1 MIRKLACCVFLS
13 VLSLWSQSN
22 VGSITGSVTD
32 TSQAPVTD
40 CQVTATSLQTG
51 QQLTVQTLDSGLY
64 TFASLPAGTYN
75 ISVQKSGFKQ
85 SSVQGVVLDAASS
98 RTVNFSLQLG
108 TVNETVTVSA
118 ESDQIQNTSGDVGRL
133 LSERQL
139 SQIAL
144 NGRNY
149 SQLLQLIPGA
159 VSNVLDPLS
168 LNLST
173 TGENIN
179 GIPSTSLLF
188 TIDGNENMDDAGN
201 TNASVQPSADAI
213 AEVKI
218 LTASYSAQFGGRSGA
233 MVNVV
238 VKTGT
243 KDFHGSAF
251 EFVRNSD
258 FDARSFFAQSVNPL
272 HFNDFGFTIGGPA
285 YIPKKWNTQKDKLFF
300 FGSQEWR
307 YTHLGATQVNT
318 VPTVAERNGNF
329 QNSGLPAPIDPT
341 NGQPFANE
349 IVPVSRF
356 SYNGPR
362 LLTPYP
368 LPNFSGA
375 GGNYSVSAVSKTDPR
390 DLIIRLDYLISQNTQ
405 VSYKLTKDAWYIYN
419 AYQGSN
425 LGTNPGT
432 RPRSP
437 YVTSASI
444 NHTFSPTALNVFS
457 FAVTYDF
464 IQATTN
470 NTSIARS
477 TTGVDFPEVL
487 AINGNGGEF
496 QLGPNV
502 SISGFT
508 GYTAGD
514 RIRHANA
521 IFELRDDYTKVIGSH
536 SIKIGGQFFRS
547 RTNENVNSGE
557 TDNGVATFN
566 TSALHSS
573 KDALADVLLGNFQ
586 TYTEAPGNAFYY
598 GRFTEA
604 DGYVQDSWKV
614 NKKLNIELG
623 VRYNFMPPF
632 YNALGN
638 TSAFSPSAY
647 NPALA
652 PTVNPTIGSLVPG
665 TGNPYNGIVLLG
677 SGFQDAAKGRLPQIT
692 NPALANLFGG
702 LSRSG
707 RQTNYGDWGPRFG
720 FSYDP
725 FGKGTTSVRGGYGI
739 FYDRLATNLLGQSSA
754 NPPFFTQASVFDG
767 NIDNPGGATA
777 TSFPTNLTYFPVHF
791 NDPSVQSYNFGV
803 QQQGLGGIILD
814 VAYVGNIGRHL
825 LRTLNINQLPVGTR
839 LTAPNS
845 NTNVNALVPYL
856 GYGTI
861 NMFDNSVDSSYNSL
875 QVTASRRISR
885 GFSFTFNYTFS
896 KTMDDSTAPQNV
908 YNARADYALSN
919 INHAQVFS
927 ATYIYELPFFRTSR
941 NGLLK
946 NSLGGWELAGV
957 TRGQTGGPFSVIV
970 PVDVAKIGVSQSRAT
985 VIADPNLP
993 ADQRTASHWF
1003 NTAAFLPAS
1012 QMVQGQFGNSG
1023 RNILTGPGFV
1033 LSDLSLLK
1041 NFSIHER
1048 AHLQFRAESFNF
1060 LNHPS
1065 FTTLNTTVNFSA
1077 TGQPTQNF
1085 GQVTGAGPGRV
1096 IELGL
1101 KLTF

>member
-1 MIRKLACCVFLS
+1 MTRRLAFWTFVL
-13 VLSLWSQSN
+13 VLSAWSQSN
-22 VGSITGSVTD
+22 IGSISGNVTD

-40 CQVTATSLQTG
+40 CQVTATSAQTG

-75 ISVQKSGFKQ
+75 ITVQKQGFKQ
-85 SSVQGVVLDAASS
+85 SAVQGVVLDAASS

-108 TVNETVTVSA
+108 TVNESVTVSA

-159 VSNVLDPLS
+159 VTNTLDPLS

-201 TNASVQPSADAI
+201 INASVQPNADAI

-272 HFNDFGFTIGGPA
+272 HFNDFGFTLGGPA

-300 FGSQEWR
+300 FVSHEWR
-307 YTHLGATQVNT
+307 YSHLGATQINT
-318 VPTVAERNGNF
+318 VPTVAERNGDF
-329 QNSGLPAPIDPT
+329 RNSGLPSPVDPT
-341 NGQPFANE
+341 NGQPFANQ

-356 SYNGPR
+356 SNNGPR
-362 LLTPYP
+362 LLSPYP
-368 LPNFSGA
+368 LPNYSGA

-390 DLIIRLDYLISQNTQ
+390 DLIVRLDYFLSQNTQ
-405 VSYKLTKDAWYIYN
+405 ISYKLTQDSWYIYN

-425 LGTNPGT
+425 LGINPGT

-437 YVTSASI
+437 YVTSTSI

-464 IQATTN
+464 IQANTN
-470 NTSIARS
+470 NTSISRD
-477 TTGVDFPEVL
+477 TTGVNFPEVL

-502 SISGFT
+502 SITGFT

-521 IFELRDDYTKVIGSH
+521 IFEWRNDFTKVIGSH
-536 SIKIGGQFFRS
+536 SLKMGGQFFRS

-566 TSALHSS
+566 TSALHTS

-586 TYTEAPGNAFYY
+586 TYSEAAGNAFYW
-598 GRFTEA
+598 GRFSEA
-604 DGYVQDSWKV
+604 DVYLQDSWKV
-614 NKKLNIELG
+614 SKKLNLELG
-623 VRYNFMPPF
+623 LRYNFMPPF
-632 YNALGN
+632 YNALGD
-638 TSAFSPSAY
+638 TSAFSPSTY
-647 NPALA
+647 NPVLA
-652 PTVNPTIGSLVPG
+652 PIVNPVIGSLVPN

-677 SGFQDAAKGRLPQIT
+677 SGFPDAAQGRLPQAS
-692 NPALANLFGG
+692 NPALQGLFGG

-725 FGKGTTSVRGGYGI
+725 FGRGTTSVRGGYGI
-739 FYDRLATNLLGQSSA
+739 FYDRLATNLLAQSSA
-754 NPPFFTQASVFDG
+754 NPPFFSQASVFDG

-777 TSFPTNLTYFPVHF
+777 TSFPANLTYFPVRF
-791 NDPSVQSYNFGV
+791 KDPSIQSYNLGV
-803 QQQGLGGIILD
+803 QQQVSGGVILD
-814 VAYVGNIGRHL
+814 VAYVGNVGRHL
-825 LRTLNINQLPVGTR
+825 LRTLNINQLPLGTR
-839 LTAPNS
+839 LNAPNS
-845 NTNVNALVPYL
+845 AINVNALTPYR
-856 GYGTI
+856 GYGAI
-861 NMFDNSVDSSYNSL
+861 NMFDNSVDTSYNSL

-885 GFSFTFNYTFS
+885 GFSFTVNYTFS
-896 KTMDDSTAPQNV
+896 KTMDDSTTPQNI

-919 INHAQVFS
+919 INHTHVFS
-927 ATYIYELPFFRTSR
+927 ATYIYELPFFRAST
-941 NGLLK
+941 NAFLK

-957 TRGQTGGPFSVIV
+957 TRAQTGSPNSVVV

-985 VIADPNLP
+985 VIGDPSLP
-993 ADQRTASHWF
+993 SGQRTASHWF
-1003 NTAAFLPAS
+1003 NTAAFLPAA

-1041 NFSIHER
+1041 NFSVHER

-1085 GQVTGAGPGRV
+1085 GAVTGAGPGRV